1 MRREWFSRR
10 GYAESLWVVECNRAS
25 EEAYSRMPQEPH
37 LLYALIVV
45 CEAGFWVVLLL
56 ALAVRYDF
64 KLWGRCIVAC
74 VITMALVEA
83 LVQFV
88 GTREATQP
96 LLEGIPAGRFTP
108 GGRLLP

>member
-1 MRREWFSRR
+1 
-10 GYAESLWVVECNRAS
+10 
-25 EEAYSRMPQEPH
+25 MPQEPH

-45 CEAGFWVVLLL
+45 CAVGFWVVLLL

-64 KLWGRCIVAC
+64 KLWWRCIVAC

-88 GTREATQP
+88 GTREATPP